1 MNAALLKTDA
11 GHQEIRA
18 RVMSLSR
25 PARTLLVLADGGRDA
40 EQLLAMVKGSSAAD
54 VQALLDA
61 GLVVESAR
69 RKAAP
74 SAAPAESPA
83 AAEPAAAEAA
93 TASALGY
100 QELYDCLN
108 ALCKEQLG
116 LVRGFKYSLEIE
128 KAAGVDEL
136 RAVASRF
143 VADVRRINGD
153 SAAHMVMRALG
164 MTP

>member
-1 MNAALLKTDA
+1 MTALLSKTDA

-18 RVMSLSR
+18 RALALSR
-25 PARTLLVLADGGRDA
+25 PARTLLVLADGTRDA
-40 EQLLAMVKGSSAAD
+40 DQLLAMVKGAGAAD
-54 VQALLDA
+54 VQARLDA
-61 GLVVESAR
+61 GLGVEAAR
-69 RKAAP
+69 RRAAARSEEPAPAPAAP
-74 SAAPAESPA
+74 VVA
-83 AAEPAAAEAA
+83 AA
-93 TASALGY
+93 SSLGY

-136 RAVASRF
+136 RVVASRF
-143 VADVRRINGD
+143 VADVQRINGD
-153 SAAHMVMRALG
+153 SAAHMVRRALG

>member
-25 PARTLLVLADGGRDA
+25 PARTLLVLADGARDA
-40 EQLLAMVKGSSAAD
+40 EQLLVMVKGSSAAD
-54 VQALLDA
+54 VQALLEA
-61 GLVVESAR
+61 GLVVEAAR
-69 RKAAP
+69 KKAASAAVSEP
-74 SAAPAESPA
+74 AAAPAA
-83 AAEPAAAEAA
+83 DAEAA

-116 LVRGFKYSLEIE
+116 LMRGFKFSLEIE
-128 KAAGVDEL
+128 KASGLEEL

-143 VADVRRINGD
+143 VADVQRINGD
-153 SAAHMVMRALG
+153 SAAHMVRRALG

>member
-25 PARTLLVLADGGRDA
+25 PARTLLVLADGARDA
-40 EQLLAMVKGSSAAD
+40 EQLLAMVKGASAAD
-54 VQALLDA
+54 VQARLDA
-61 GLVVESAR
+61 GLVGEAAR
-69 RKAAP
+69 KKAA
-74 SAAPAESPA
+74 STAVS
-83 AAEPAAAEAA
+83 EPAAAPAADVEAA

-116 LVRGFKYSLEIE
+116 LMRGFKFSLEIE
-128 KAAGVDEL
+128 KASGLEEL

-143 VADVRRINGD
+143 VADVQRINGD
-153 SAAHMVMRALG
+153 SAAHMVRRALG